1 MKRLYIFLIT
11 LQLLLKPN
19 LVRAGAQDEKR
30 LEYTGSC
37 VNCSLEY
44 ANFAG
49 KDLSNKNL
57 KGANLSNANLKG
69 ANLENVYLQKA
80 NLQNTNLE
88 GANLKGTNLEGAD
101 LEGTNLKHAFYDEK
115 TKWSNGFK

>member
-11 LQLLLKPN
+11 LQLLLIPN
-19 LVRAGAQDEKR
+19 LVKSGGQDEKR

-57 KGANLSNANLKG
+57 KGANLSNANLRG
-69 ANLENVYLQKA
+69 ANLS
-80 NLQNTNLE
+80 
-88 GANLKGTNLEGAD
+88 GAD
-101 LEGTNLKHAFYDEK
+101 LTYAIL
-115 TKWSNGFK
+115 